1 MRKTLPAALLGLALL
16 GAAAPASQ
24 ASTEAPPALPAAQP
38 ATIQQAQLDWNL
50 SGNQREAA
58 AEYTRFIRSLHERA
72 GTILRGHG
80 DNTVWQTNAG
90 NDIIEVIVALPEGRR
105 LSLYLTTQNLYL
117 RGFAT
122 AGGGGP
128 VFQFTDP
135 TYDLGHQ
142 LGRNAVNLGYS
153 GSYGNSNG
161 NQGLQVGDA
170 ANRTLAI
177 SLAGLQGQ
185 FQTLWRH
192 AADGNQNQNAVR
204 NTLVH
209 AIAAIGEGTRFRN
222 IEGTVRAGIASGATI
237 TAQEAS
243 EENQWG
249 PGSTYMLNE
258 TARPGAGGS
267 FNLGGTNLRGFGDM
281 SRYISMVKRPG

>member
-24 ASTEAPPALPAAQP
+24 AATEAPSALPAAQP
-38 ATIQQAQLDWNL
+38 ASIQQVQLGWDL
-50 SGNQREAA
+50 TGNQRDAA

-90 NDIIEVIVALPEGRR
+90 NEVIEVIVALPEGRR

-135 TYDLGHQ
+135 EYNLGQ
-142 LGRNAVNLGYS
+142 ILGRNAVNLGYS
-153 GSYGNSNG
+153 GSYGSSNG
-161 NQGLQVGDA
+161 NQGLEVGDA
-170 ANRTLAI
+170 NNRRLQI
-177 SLAGLQGQ
+177 SLVGLQGH

-192 AADGNQNQNAVR
+192 AANGDQDRDAVR
-204 NTLVH
+204 RALVH
-209 AIAAIGEGTRFRN
+209 AIAAVGEGTRFRN
-222 IEGTVRAGIASGATI
+222 IERTVRSGIASSSSI
-237 TAQEAS
+237 TSQEAQ

-267 FNLGGTNLRGFGDM
+267 FTLGGATRRGFSEM
-281 SRYISMVKRPG
+281 SDYISMVKRPG

>member
-16 GAAAPASQ
+16 GATAPASQ
-24 ASTEAPPALPAAQP
+24 VATEAPSAAPAAQ
-38 ATIQQAQLDWNL
+38 AVGIQQVQYNWDLTGD
-50 SGNQREAA
+50 QRNAA
-58 AEYTRFIRSLHERA
+58 AEYTRFILSLHQT

-80 DNTVWQTNAG
+80 NRTVWQTRNA
-90 NDIIEVIVALPEGRR
+90 NDIIEVVVALPEGRR
-105 LSLYLTTQNLYL
+105 LSLYVTAQDLYL

-135 TYDLGHQ
+135 QYNLGQ
-142 LGRNAVNLGYS
+142 ILGRNAVNLGYS
-153 GSYGNSNG
+153 GSYGSSNG
-161 NQGLQVGDA
+161 NQGLEVGDA
-170 ANRTLAI
+170 NRRTLSI
-177 SLAGLQGQ
+177 TLAGLQGH

-192 AADGNQNQNAVR
+192 AADGNQDRDAVR
-204 NTLVH
+204 RALIH
-209 AIAAIGEGTRFRN
+209 AIAAVGEGTRYRN
-222 IEGTVRAGIASGATI
+222 IESTVRNGIASSSSI
-237 TAQEAS
+237 TSQEAQ

-267 FNLGGTNLRGFGDM
+267 FNLGGVTRHGFNEM
-281 SRYISMVKRPG
+281 SEYVSMVKRPG

>member
-24 ASTEAPPALPAAQP
+24 AATEAPSALPAAQS
-38 ATIQQAQLDWNL
+38 ASIQQVQLSWDL
-50 SGNQREAA
+50 TGNQRNAA

-90 NDIIEVIVALPEGRR
+90 NQIIEVTVALPEGRR
-105 LSLYLTTQNLYL
+105 LSLYLTTQNLYV

-135 TYDLGHQ
+135 EYDLGHE

-170 ANRTLAI
+170 NNRTLAI
-177 SLAGLQGQ
+177 SQNVLQQQ
-185 FQTLWRH
+185 FQTLWFH
-192 AADGNQNQNAVR
+192 AANGDRDQNAVR
-204 NTLVH
+204 RALVH

-222 IEGTVRAGIASGATI
+222 IEGTVRNGIASGSTI
-237 TAQEAS
+237 TTQEAR

-249 PGSTYMLNE
+249 PGSTYMLDE
-258 TARPGAGGS
+258 TARPGAGGA
-267 FNLGGTNLRGFGDM
+267 FELGGANLRGFGEM